1 MACAVDSVPETVPGT
16 VADAETFAAED
27 GDADKRQ
34 TCAVTTLVPA
44 FGSEEPGAEDLDA
57 VTILAPAFGSEEPVC
72 SRCNHAV
79 DPGNAQIRGNKWT
92 CNSCNSRI
100 AMLYRTFGRWPIDE
114 FNEFSNDEQVAFF
127 QKLRSEGGVIC
138 KAQMKNLVLNQL
150 AKRRVD
156 KNSQHLSG
164 DFLPLSA
171 WAQKGFDVSLIESL
185 TEDADVM
192 EHPVLGKCYRVAIHG
207 HGTSI
212 EQQTIRE
219 QILKGSGSVRKRAAL
234 KDTPETQSAL
244 FDPKKA
250 DIPLGQADPLEYMHD
265 AQGFPEEDLSP
276 KSPTDSDDESSD
288 SSDSSSDS
296 STSDKKKKNKKKK
309 AKASKKP
316 VKRKPTKSRG
326 KSTTRKSKKE
336 QQAEMTRKRKVEA
349 DKRADNAKTAKEEQ
363 KRKSAI
369 TKVHAFATKVVAKVK
384 VCVAH
389 VEKSLGNTNKSV
401 PDVAIDQAK
410 ASLAELVGMQT
421 SCEMALRDQD
431 CEPLDFTWV
440 EVNKAVKDAMG
451 AASTIN
457 LLVKHTSKLLPK
469 K

>member
-1 MACAVDSVPETVPGT
+1 MACAGDSVPETVPGT
-16 VADAETFAAED
+16 VADGETFFAED
-27 GDADKRQ
+27 EDADKRQ
-34 TCAVTTLVPA
+34 NEGAEDLGAVTTL
-44 FGSEEPGAEDLDA
+44 
-57 VTILAPAFGSEEPVC
+57 APAFESDEPVC
-72 SRCNHAV
+72 SRCNQAV
-79 DPGNAQIRGNKWT
+79 DPGSAQIRGNKWT

-114 FNEFSNDEQVAFF
+114 FSEFSNDEQVAFF
-127 QKLRSEGGVIC
+127 QKLRSEVGVLC
-138 KAQMKNLVLNQL
+138 RAQMKNLVMNQV

-156 KNSQHLSG
+156 NNRQHLSG

-219 QILKGSGSVRKRAAL
+219 QVLKGSGSVRKRPAL
-234 KDTPETQSAL
+234 KDTP
-244 FDPKKA
+244 DV
-250 DIPLGQADPLEYMHD
+250 PLGQADAPEYMPD

-276 KSPTDSDDESSD
+276 KYPTDSDDESSD

-296 STSDKKKKNKKKK
+296 STSDKKKKKKKKK

-336 QQAEMTRKRKVEA
+336 QQAEMTRKRRVEA
-349 DKRADNAKTAKEEQ
+349 DKKAVSSLRAKEEQ

-384 VCVAH
+384 VCVHH

-401 PDVAIDQAK
+401 PDVAIDQAN
-410 ASLAELVGMQT
+410 ALLGELVGMQT
-421 SCEMALRDQD
+421 NCEMALRDQD
-431 CEPLDFTWV
+431 CEPLDLTWV